1 MFKLLKFKMDLITL
15 FETNK
20 NIIKE
25 NNPVNNLQDF
35 RNIKVFVHTYSKTG
49 TTTLSRSFQYCIDK
63 TTYYKNV
70 SHSHTIGSCW
80 YKYLPF
86 LQNTNYFLKDIL
98 NIQNTIPLIIQSYR
112 NPIDRIISQYYDIF
126 RKNNNNLFIN
136 FCLRYFF
143 DNYCFLSYIAELNI
157 NYDNKIFNYEKGYGF
172 ENKEDY
178 YILHTRLDKI
188 NNLPDN
194 IKLIP
199 ELKEFH
205 NLSIIKD
212 NVNKSNEYM
221 EFKKNIKIPKELIDL
236 ILFKEKSVMEFY
248 FSNDE
253 ITNIK
258 LKLKE
263 ISIIDYD
270 WNKTFPDLPNNFDY
284 KIYLKDNNIILE
296 NLPLYNKIL
305 ILNNFNNDNIN
316 HKYNNDNINN
326 DNITNNLL
334 NNYLKLNAIYSYSK
348 SSK

>member
-1 MFKLLKFKMDLITL
+1 MDLITL

-49 TTTLSRSFQYCIDK
+49 TTTLAISFQYCIDK
-63 TTYYKNV
+63 STKFKNV
-70 SHSHTIGSCW
+70 SHSHTMLCW
-80 YKYLPF
+80 YRFLPF
-86 LQNTNYFLKDIL
+86 LRNTNYFLKNIL
-98 NIQNTIPLIIQSYR
+98 NIQNSIPLIIQSYR
-112 NPIDRIISQYYDIF
+112 NPIDRLLSNYNHQYKY
-126 RKNNNNLFIN
+126 IN
-136 FCLRYFF
+136 KYYFNKYLLNYIL
-143 DNYCFLSYIAELNI
+143 DNINYFNYTNELNI

-172 ENKEDY
+172 ENKEDF

-205 NLSIIKD
+205 NLSIIKG
-212 NVNKSNEYM
+212 NVNTSNEYL

-270 WNKTFPDLPNNFDY
+270 WNKTYPNLPIDFDY
-284 KIYLKDNNIILE
+284 RSYLKDNNIILE
-296 NLPLYNKIL
+296 NLPLYNKL
-305 ILNNFNNDNIN
+305 LLLNKINNDNDN
-316 HKYNNDNINN
+316 VNDKYNNDNINN
-326 DNITNNLL
+326 NININNTNNLL
-334 NNYLKLNAIYSYSK
+334 NNYLKLYAIYSYSK

>member
-1 MFKLLKFKMDLITL
+1 MDLITL

-49 TTTLSRSFQYCIDK
+49 TITLAKSFQYCIDESTK
-63 TTYYKNV
+63 FKNV
-70 SHSHTIGSCW
+70 SHSHTMLCW
-80 YKYLPF
+80 YRFLPF
-86 LQNTNYFLKDIL
+86 LKNTNYFLKNIL
-98 NIQNTIPLIIQSYR
+98 NIQNSIPLIIQSYR
-112 NPIDRIISQYYDIF
+112 NPINRLISDYNHQIKYINNHSFNAFLLNYILHNINIF
-126 RKNNNNLFIN
+126 
-136 FCLRYFF
+136 
-143 DNYCFLSYIAELNI
+143 NYANELNI

-172 ENKEDY
+172 EKKEDF

-188 NNLPDN
+188 NDLPDN

-212 NVNKSNEYM
+212 NVNKSKEYI
-221 EFKKNIKIPKELIDL
+221 EFKNKVKIPKELIDL

-270 WNKTFPDLPNNFDY
+270 WNKTFPNLPNDFNY
-284 KIYLKDNNIILE
+284 RTYLKDNNVIIE
-296 NLPLYNKIL
+296 NLPLYNKL
-305 ILNNFNNDNIN
+305 LLLNNFNN
-316 HKYNNDNINN
+316 NNNN
-326 DNITNNLL
+326 NNNLL
-334 NNYLKLNAIYSYSK
+334 NSYLKLYAIYSYSK